1 MLARRSNHTR
11 SATLLADYCET
22 FGYMRLRAQRE
33 TALRSAKVEAELAS
47 RSKSEFL
54 ANMSHE
60 LRTPLN
66 AIIGFSDLI
75 KHLGVV
81 SPDKNLEYAGN
92 IADAGRHLL
101 NIISDILDISKIE
114 SGTAELSLGPHNIRE
129 LVESSIVLMRERI
142 EAKNQQLEVRLAR
155 DLPVLNVDGRRIK
168 QVIINLL
175 SNANK
180 FTPPRGRIFVVART
194 IADGGV
200 TIAVADTG
208 AGMTPE
214 EVQIALKPFGQ
225 VRTDHLHSHSGTG
238 LGLPIAIALAKQH
251 GGNLHVASEPG
262 NGTTVMLTLPAQQ
275 PAPRVATSI
284 PPTSPLLAV
293 SRRSAAPP
301 PPKIQSG
308 AFV

>member
-1 MLARRSNHTR
+1 MLARRLNSNR
-11 SATLLADYCET
+11 SASLLADYSET

-33 TALRSAKVEAELAS
+33 TALRSAQVEAELAS
-47 RSKSEFL
+47 RAKSEFL

-81 SPDKNLEYAGN
+81 SPEKNMEYANN

-114 SGTAELSLGPHNIRE
+114 SGTAELSLAPHSIRE
-129 LVESSIVLMRERI
+129 LVESSVVLVRERI
-142 EAKNQQLEVRLAR
+142 DGKGQKLEVRLAR

-175 SNANK
+175 SNAHK

-194 IADGGV
+194 LADGSV

-208 AGMTPE
+208 PGMSPDD
-214 EVQIALKPFGQ
+214 VQIALKPFGQ
-225 VRTDHLHSHSGTG
+225 VRSNHLHSHTGTG
-238 LGLPIAIALAKQH
+238 LGLPIAVALAKQH

-262 NGTTVMLTLPAQQ
+262 NGTTVMLTLPAARRGQQ
-275 PAPRVATSI
+275 PATGTSQ
-284 PPTSPLLAV
+284 PPAGEG
-293 SRRSAAPP
+293 RRRIESTQA
-301 PPKIQSG
+301 KTQSG

>member
-1 MLARRSNHTR
+1 MPARRPNYIR
-11 SATLLADYCET
+11 SSTLLADYCET

-33 TALRSAKVEAELAS
+33 TALHSAKVEAELAS

-81 SPDKNLEYAGN
+81 APDKNLEYAGN
-92 IADAGRHLL
+92 IAEAGRHLL
-101 NIISDILDISKIE
+101 NIISHILDISKIE
-114 SGTAELSLGPHNIRE
+114 SGTAELTLAPQDIRE
-129 LVESSIVLMRERI
+129 LVESSIVLVRERI
-142 EAKNQQLEVRLAR
+142 EGKGQQLDVKLAR

-168 QVIINLL
+168 QVLINLL
-175 SNANK
+175 SNAHK

-194 IADGGV
+194 IANGGV

-208 AGMTPE
+208 PGMTPE

-225 VRTDHLHSHSGTG
+225 VRSDHLHSHSGTG
-238 LGLPIAIALAKQH
+238 LGLPIAVALAKQH
-251 GGNLHVASEPG
+251 AGHLHVASEPG
-262 NGTTVMLTLPAQQ
+262 NGTTVMLTLPPPQA
-275 PAPRVATSI
+275 APRTASAISSSPKELPRSI
-284 PPTSPLLAV
+284 TSPPLA
-293 SRRSAAPP
+293 
-301 PPKIQSG
+301 KTQSG
-308 AFV
+308 AFA